1 MEKRRNTKLP
11 NFLIVGASRCGT
23 TSLYHYLK
31 GHPDVFMSRI
41 KEPSF
46 FLAQFNPVPEKG
58 IGDDKK
64 KYYKNFDDY
73 GRLFE
78 KAGNS
83 QAIGEASTENLY
95 HAEKAIPYIQKYL
108 GNPKIIISL
117 RNPVERAFSAYSFLL
132 SENREFLSF
141 EEGLEQEEKRRRDG
155 WRQIW
160 FYQDAGFYFRRVKA
174 YLENFGDVKIC
185 LFDDLKKT
193 PVSLVQDIFRFLSVD
208 SSFVPDVTMRFKT
221 SGIPRSKKIN
231 RFFEEPTRLRSIV
244 RAVGRFILT
253 EDRWIKWRDRLKAKS
268 YAKAEIKAET
278 RKYLENIYRED
289 ILKLQDLIRRDLSP
303 WLGPGEFGYP

>member
-1 MEKRRNTKLP
+1 MEKRRAIRLP

-23 TSLYHYLK
+23 TSLYYYLK
-31 GHPDVFMSRI
+31 EHPDVFMSRV

-46 FLAQFNPVPEKG
+46 FLAQFNPVPERG

-73 GRLFE
+73 CRLFE
-78 KAGNS
+78 KAGKS
-83 QAIGEASTENLY
+83 KAIGEASTENLY
-95 HAEKAIPYIQKYL
+95 HAEQAIPYIQKYL
-108 GNPKIIISL
+108 GDPKIIISL
-117 RNPVERAFSAYSFLL
+117 RNPVERAFSAYTFLI

-174 YLENFGDVKIC
+174 YLENFGEVKIC
-185 LFDDLKKT
+185 LFDDLKKS
-193 PVSLVQDIFRFLSVD
+193 PGSLVQDIFRFLGVD
-208 SSFVPDVTMRFKT
+208 SSVVPDVTVRYKT

-231 RFFEEPTRLRSIV
+231 RLFEEPTRLRSLV
-244 RAVGRFILT
+244 RGVGKLVLK

-268 YAKAEIKAET
+268 YAKVEIKAET
-278 RKYLENIYRED
+278 GKYLENAYRED
-289 ILKLQDLIRRDLSP
+289 ILKLQDLIHRNLSR
-303 WLGPGEFGYP
+303 WLGAGDSRDQ

>member
-1 MEKRRNTKLP
+1 MEKHRTIKLP

-31 GHPDVFMSRI
+31 EHPDVFMSRI

-46 FLAQFNPVPEKG
+46 FLSQFNPVPERG

-64 KYYKNFDDY
+64 KYYQDIDDY
-73 GRLFE
+73 RRLFD

-83 QAIGEASTENLY
+83 KAIGEASTENLY
-95 HAEKAIPYIQKYL
+95 HSEKVILYIQKYL
-108 GNPKIIISL
+108 GNPMIIIAL
-117 RNPVERAFSAYSFLL
+117 RNPVERAFSAYTFLI
-132 SENREFLSF
+132 SEDREFLSF

-160 FYQDAGFYFRRVKA
+160 FYQDAGFYFRRVKD
-174 YLENFGDVKIC
+174 YLENFDDVKIC
-185 LFDDLKKT
+185 LFDDLKKN
-193 PVSLVQDIFRFLSVD
+193 PVALVQDIFRFLGVD
-208 SSFVPDVTMRFKT
+208 SSFVPDVTMRYKT

-231 RFFEEPTRLRSIV
+231 RLFEEPTRLRSIV

-253 EDRWIKWRDRLKAKS
+253 EDRWIKWRDRLKDKS
-268 YAKAEIKAET
+268 YATAEMKAET
-278 RKYLENIYRED
+278 RKILKNAYRGD
-289 ILKLQDLIRRDLSP
+289 ILKLQDLIRRDLSR
-303 WLGPGEFGYP
+303 WLGTGDSTDR

>member
-1 MEKRRNTKLP
+1 MEKRRTIRLP

-31 GHPDVFMSRI
+31 EHPDVFMSRI

-64 KYYKNFDDY
+64 KYYQDFDEY
-73 GRLFE
+73 CRLFE
-78 KAGNS
+78 KAGKS
-83 QAIGEASTENLY
+83 KAIGEASTENLY
-95 HAEKAIPYIQKYL
+95 HSEKAIPYIQQYL

-117 RNPVERAFSAYSFLL
+117 RNPVERAFSAYTYLL

-193 PVSLVQDIFRFLSVD
+193 PVSLVQDIFRFLGVD
-208 SSFVPDVTMRFKT
+208 SSFVPGVIMKYKT
-221 SGIPRSKKIN
+221 SGIPRSKIIN
-231 RFFEEPTRLRSIV
+231 RLFEEPTRLRSIV
-244 RAVGRFILT
+244 RAIGRFILT

-268 YAKAEIKAET
+268 YDKAEMKAET
-278 RKYLENIYRED
+278 RKTLENVYGED
-289 ILKLQDLIRRDLSP
+289 ILKLQDLIHRDLSR
-303 WLGPGEFGYP
+303 WLGSGDSSGP